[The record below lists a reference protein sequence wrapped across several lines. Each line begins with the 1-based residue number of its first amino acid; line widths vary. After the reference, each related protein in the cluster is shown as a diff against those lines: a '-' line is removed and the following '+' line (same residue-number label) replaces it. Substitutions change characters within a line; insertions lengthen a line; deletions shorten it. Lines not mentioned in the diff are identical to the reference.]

1 MGQVF
6 TWGKPHPGRRVSMT
20 TQNKNTLNKHAT
32 IVGIPNVSL
41 CIGVFSERKKGSSE
55 EI

>member
-6 TWGKPHPGRRVSMT
+6 TWGRAQPGQRVSMT
-20 TQNKNTLNKHAT
+20 TQNKNTVNNDST

-41 CIGVFSERKKGSSE
+41 YIGFFSERNNGRPE